1 MVYVLGINE
10 ILHDTAVALL
20 DENKVIALMEEE
32 RLTGVK
38 QKSGFLLGGEGPTK
52 SIDWCLKTYGL
63 KESDI
68 DAVGISFDV
77 SFLQVLKMLFDTVW
91 QSALKTPL
99 SLTIRNRFTEKD
111 VGMELLNAA
120 IPSYLFSRRRF
131 LNDLRRRFKNVF
143 FFNHHLCHAASSFH
157 VSGLGEAGI
166 IVADGL
172 SEDTPTS
179 LWHGQNSRL
188 KPIRK
193 YPAAQSL
200 GKLYRTVSGVLGF
213 FNFEVG
219 KTMGLSA
226 YGEYD
231 PRFEKML
238 EIRDGDY
245 RIHLAE
251 VRKLARYARR
261 KDDPIEQVHKNIAA
275 TLQELLE
282 QAGCELAK
290 AVHTATGCRNICL
303 AGGVAL
309 NCPMNHRILSLP
321 FVDNIF
327 IQPGAMDMGSAL
339 GAAVLALE
347 RLGFDFEEEMRHCF
361 YGNDYDNDGIEEAL
375 EGLHYVKLDDVVSV
389 AAKALAENY
398 IVGWFQ
404 GRMEFGPRALGT
416 RSIVANPGDPA
427 MRDRVNVVKTR
438 ALWRPLA
445 PSALEEDLA
454 DWFEDPSPSPFMTLN
469 FAFREGMGERV
480 PSVMHVDGSARVQT
494 VAKDLPGRYRE
505 LIHKF
510 KELTGIPMV
519 LNTSFNEKG
528 DPIVCYPKDAVRTF
542 LNTDMDF
549 LCIGDFM
556 AAKDRETLDNLISQ
570 KRPKHDKKATR

>member
-32 RLTGVK
+32 RLTRIK
-38 QKSGFLLGGEGPTK
+38 QISGFLLGGGAPK
-52 SIDWCLKTYGL
+52 MSIDWCLETYGL
-63 KESDI
+63 RDSDI

-77 SFLQVLKMLFDTVW
+77 NFLQVLKMLYDTIW
-91 QSALKTPL
+91 QSILKTPL
-99 SLTIRNRFTEKD
+99 GLTMRNRFTEKD

-120 IPSYLFSRRRF
+120 IPSYLFSRRNF
-131 LNDLRRRFKNVF
+131 LKELRTRFKRVF
-143 FFNHHLCHAASSFH
+143 FFNHHLCHAASAFH
-157 VSGLGEAGI
+157 VSGFDDAGI

-179 LWHGQNSRL
+179 LWHGHDSKLRA
-188 KPIRK
+188 IRK
-193 YPAAQSL
+193 YPSFQSL
-200 GKLYRTVSGVLGF
+200 GKIYRTVSGVLGF

-231 PRFEKML
+231 TRFEDIL
-238 EIRDGDY
+238 EIKDGDY
-245 RIHLAE
+245 RVNLLAL
-251 VRKLARYARR
+251 RKLAKYARR
-261 KDDPIEQVHKNIAA
+261 GNDPIDQVHKNIAA

-282 QAGCELAK
+282 RAGCELAK
-290 AVHTATGCRNICL
+290 AVHKETGCKNICL

-309 NCPMNHRILSLP
+309 NCPMNRRILDLP
-321 FVDNIF
+321 FVENIF
-327 IQPGAMDMGSAL
+327 IQPGAMDMGSSL

-347 RLGFDFEEEMRHCF
+347 KLGYDFEEEMRHCF
-361 YGNDYDNDGIEEAL
+361 YGNEYINEGIEPAL
-375 EGLHYVKLDDVVSV
+375 KGMIYEKRDDVVSI
-389 AAKALAENY
+389 AARALARNK
-398 IVGWFQ
+398 IIGWFQ

-416 RSIVANPGDPA
+416 RSILASPA
-427 MRDRVNVVKTR
+427 TPDMKDRVNVVKTR

-445 PSALEEDLA
+445 PSVLEEDLP
-454 DWFEDPSPSPFMTLN
+454 DWFEDPFPSPFMTLN
-469 FAFREGMGERV
+469 FRFKDGMGDKV
-480 PSVMHVDGSARVQT
+480 PSVRHVDGSARVQT
-494 VAKDLPGRYRE
+494 IAKDLPGRYRE
-505 LIHKF
+505 LIAKF

-528 DPIVCYPKDAVRTF
+528 DPIVCYPKDAVKSF

-549 LCIGDFM
+549 LFIGDFVV
-556 AAKDRETLDNLISQ
+556 AKSREALDRLLEQD
-570 KRPKHDKKATR
+570 